1 MTDTE
6 SESETE
12 SDAGERKM
20 LESNLRKT
28 ALAFEDSLAAVDGM
42 IYELQKI
49 HTQLAA
55 SEADTAPIQKDMF
68 VGKYEIRKTVP
79 EIKVI
84 AGDKISYK
92 ELVGRIID
100 WIEAEGMEKDG
111 MIKPTAAFSAAFEL
125 KKKTVKFPEI
135 LGRLKK
141 LII

>member
-49 HTQLAA
+49 HKQLAT
-55 SEADTAPIQKDMF
+55 SESDTAPIQKDMF